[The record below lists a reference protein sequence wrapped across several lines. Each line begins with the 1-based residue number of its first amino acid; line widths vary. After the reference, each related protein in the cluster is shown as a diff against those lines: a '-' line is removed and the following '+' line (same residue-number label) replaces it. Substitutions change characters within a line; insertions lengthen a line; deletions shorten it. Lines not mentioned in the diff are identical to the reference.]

1 MTGFGRGSAGRGG
14 IDATVEIRSVNG
26 RYAEVSVRSP
36 KSLNEYEQEIQTI
49 VRKRVERGRI
59 NVQIEIDRQA
69 TGDELHLSVDPVA
82 ARAYGSLLRQLAE
95 EAGVAGEVRLEHV
108 LQFSDVFTTQQQD
121 DDIPRQHWQAV
132 LPALEEAVTALV
144 TMRRQEGETL
154 AVELHNRL
162 DHIETELGEIESA
175 APLRV
180 TAARERLHQRLADV
194 LGDERIDR
202 DRLEQE
208 IVMIADRLDMTEEC
222 VRLHSHL
229 TQFRE
234 ALSADDAIG
243 RRLNFIS
250 QEMNREVNTI
260 GSKANDAEIARRV
273 VVMKEELE
281 KIREQIQNIE

>member
-1 MTGFGRGSAGRGG
+1 MPLLPVLLPVRSSCSLPSIPQHLTRLNRRCVPLLHRPAGRALDVAQLGLGG
-14 IDATVEIRSVNG
+14 LVEVHGGSPHRSGCVSKSGWPPPG
-26 RYAEVSVRSP
+26 RERLDVLHRPVLR
-36 KSLNEYEQEIQTI
+36 L
-49 VRKRVERGRI
+49 RV
-59 NVQIEIDRQA
+59 
-69 TGDELHLSVDPVA
+69 
-82 ARAYGSLLRQLAE
+82 LAE
-95 EAGVAGEVRLEHV
+95 EAGVEGEVRLEHI

-121 DDIPRQHWQAV
+121 DDLPLQHWQAV

-144 TMRRQEGETL
+144 SMRRQEGETL

-162 DHIETELGEIESA
+162 DLIETELGEIESA

-208 IVMIADRLDMTEEC
+208 IVMIADRLDVTEEC